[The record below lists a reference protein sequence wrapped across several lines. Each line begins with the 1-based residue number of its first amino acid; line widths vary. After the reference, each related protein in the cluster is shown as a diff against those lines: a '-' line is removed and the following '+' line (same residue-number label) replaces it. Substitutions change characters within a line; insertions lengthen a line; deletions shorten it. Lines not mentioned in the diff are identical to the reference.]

1 MHSLAQREHLKTI
14 EKGSTMLRFKPVT
27 VEKLICTC
35 DRCGRIMEPDSGDCE
50 WQERLI
56 ISFRAGYGSIFGD
69 GNFVEG
75 DFCQE
80 CIKAVL
86 GKWLR
91 ITDDD
96 PFDSQH
102 KPINEADKIY
112 QPYQF
117 KEVIKTRS
125 QMAEF
130 SRLGKNLGNLDIMRK
145 DLAERLGVA
154 EDQIPTIAFEH
165 LLRATEPKQAE
176 QAGSAEPQA

>member
-1 MHSLAQREHLKTI
+1 MHTLAQCETLKTI
-14 EKGSTMLRFKPVT
+14 EKGNIMLRFKPVT
-27 VEKLICTC
+27 VEKLVCTC
-35 DRCGRIMEPDSGDCE
+35 DRCGRPMEQDSSDCE

-80 CIKAVL
+80 CIKTVL

-91 ITDDD
+91 VTDDS

-102 KPINEADKIY
+102 KPLNEADKIY

-117 KEVIKTRS
+117 KEVIKIRS
-125 QMAEF
+125 QMNQITGLLKGVGE
-130 SRLGKNLGNLDIMRK
+130 RDDMCRT
-145 DLAERLGVA
+145 LAERLGVA
-154 EDQIPTIAFEH
+154 EDQVATIAFSH
-165 LLRATEPKQAE
+165 LLKATEPRSQ
-176 QAGSAEPQA
+176 S